1 MFNNS
6 NQGSKVRGYIRI
18 VAAWALYLPSVF
30 SGISYAQVPQVVLA
44 GVAYSG
50 DAQTIAA
57 RFPYSLRYEQTLKSA
72 GESPYSKVRQ
82 ALTLVP
88 PTNLEVLTSQIDE
101 LKGRDQAL
109 VASLVVNS
117 ETVSVEQFGQL
128 RKLLVMIRG
137 QTLFFDF
144 KSMTVVRSYP
154 ISFAY
159 IDTLDRQPTEEEVLA
174 RVKQVYEGTASK
186 PGLYARFAGT
196 LAKATLPTNVPRYLQ
211 VSRVSLSPDVL
222 NALPDYLKSSPTVAE
237 TWAADLVSEALSTR
251 LGIPLVPYSK
261 GYAIGNVM
269 SMRVS
274 DSTVFTLTLPKPDYE
289 ISVDFTGL
297 KKIKY
302 GEVNAGASF
311 IYGAYATLKIEE
323 PLSGTAY
330 MNTSLKNGE
339 VKVVPMTQTYVD
351 DFPAFYDSLN
361 GLFGKLAEAIGG
373 KGNTWVKAAAA
384 APDIESQ
391 IIKTRELINLC
402 Q

>member
-1 MFNNS
+1 M
-6 NQGSKVRGYIRI
+6 RGYIRI
-18 VAAWALYLPSVF
+18 VAAWALYLPSIF

-57 RFPYSLRYEQTLKSA
+57 RFPYSLRYEQALKSA

-82 ALTLVP
+82 ALTQVP

-101 LKGRDQAL
+101 LKGREQAL
-109 VASLVVNS
+109 VVSLVVNS

-144 KSMTVVRSYP
+144 KSMTMVRSYP

-211 VSRVSLSPDVL
+211 VSRVSLSPDVV
-222 NALPDYLKSSPTVAE
+222 NALPDYLKSSPAVAE

-330 MNTSLKNGE
+330 MNTALKNGE
-339 VKVVPMTQTYVD
+339 VKVVPITQTYVD
-351 DFPAFYDSLN
+351 DFPAFYDSIN
-361 GLFGKLAEAIGG
+361 GMFGKLADAVGG
-373 KGNTWVKAAAA
+373 KGNTWVKSAAA

-391 IIKTRELINLC
+391 LIKTRELINLC
-402 Q
+402 K

>member
-1 MFNNS
+1 M
-6 NQGSKVRGYIRI
+6 RGYIRI

>member
-1 MFNNS
+1 M
-6 NQGSKVRGYIRI
+6 RGYIRI

-57 RFPYSLRYEQTLKSA
+57 RFPYSLRYEQALKSA

-82 ALTLVP
+82 ALTQVP

-101 LKGRDQAL
+101 LKGREQAL
-109 VASLVVNS
+109 VVSLVVNS

-144 KSMTVVRSYP
+144 KSMTMVRSYP

-211 VSRVSLSPDVL
+211 VSRVSLSPDVV
-222 NALPDYLKSSPTVAE
+222 NALPDYLKSSPAVAE

-330 MNTSLKNGE
+330 MNTALKNGE
-339 VKVVPMTQTYVD
+339 VKVVPITQTYVD
-351 DFPAFYDSLN
+351 DFPAFYDSIN
-361 GLFGKLAEAIGG
+361 GMFGKLADAVGG
-373 KGNTWVKAAAA
+373 KGNTWVKSAAA

-391 IIKTRELINLC
+391 LIKTRELINLC
-402 Q
+402 K